1 MTIAARRGQPQ
12 TRPWRLPW
20 REGPVSSSA
29 VAVLAWGDIS
39 SLITMAMIGVGA
51 ILATRGAQP

>member
-29 VAVLAWGDIS
+29 AAVLARADIS
-39 SLITMAMIGVGA
+39 SLTTLAMIGVGA
-51 ILATRGAQP
+51 MLATRGGQP